1 MIYRQGYNRI
11 HSLVLHWQNKRGLVN
26 INSSPNISFQKSVY
40 DNFFKRLPNKDIKN
54 QAALNKAGHTLAS
67 PHWNR
72 LAIGGAAILTQPFI
86 DGHNP
91 RVDKDTA
98 RASMLRTTGKIIAC
112 TSVGFVVRGA
122 CYKLTNKFMHATKA
136 EGSTLLTPKAI
147 LNELDPKV
155 RENMLK
161 LHKNAFSTVSAL
173 GVMLFTNPLADA
185 PLTTILSNKFLA
197 IDSKRQHK
205 EAHA

>member
-1 MIYRQGYNRI
+1 M
-11 HSLVLHWQNKRGLVN
+11 N
-26 INSSPNISFQKSVY
+26 INSSPNINFQKSVY
-40 DNFFKRLPNKDIKN
+40 NNFFKRLPNKDIKN
-54 QAALNKAGHTLAS
+54 QAAFNKAGHTLAS

-72 LAIGGAAILTQPFI
+72 LAIGCAAILTQPFI

-112 TSVGFVVRGA
+112 TSVGFIVRGT

-136 EGSTLLTPKAI
+136 EGSTILTPKAI
-147 LNELDPKV
+147 LNEIDPMV

-173 GVMLFTNPLADA
+173 AVMLFTNPLVDA
-185 PLTTILSNKFLA
+185 PLTTILSNKFLEMDA
-197 IDSKRQHK
+197 KKNHK
-205 EAHA
+205 EVLA